1 MAEGPLPALFI
12 TVRYAF
18 EKEQM
23 FAIDCPCAMLLARII
38 KTCMEEVKKCNFEDM
53 PQIQK
58 YDLKEQEGAAA
69 GLGDLELERAHEHLK
84 SRGIYE
90 LIGLYGAQRSH
101 AANVLTACAAE
112 EEGGEPNA
120 EYPLC
125 QEEPQPEPDPDAEGG
140 EGEDG
145 SAKPTPR

>member
-1 MAEGPLPALFI
+1 MGESGIAMAEGPLPALFI

-90 LIGLYGAQRSH
+90 LIGLY
-101 AANVLTACAAE
+101 AE